1 MMNMLF
7 EKSVSGPL
15 ALSLRKARGVN
26 FLLAQNVERP
36 VDIRAE
42 DRGGAVTGRIKTC
55 RPSGAW
61 GDFPLLTHSLRCG
74 LTLGR
79 PLRGLTTSLLFLVLL
94 IFLVLCPASTAFAQA
109 VPKGDLGQAPANQKP
124 AILDHVGID
133 QHLNQQIPLDL
144 NFVDENGQPVQLRQY
159 FGQKPVILTMVY
171 FQCPMLCS
179 QVLSGLTFTL
189 NGMSNFNVGREFN
202 VLTVSFD
209 PRDTPQA
216 ARENKERYLKRYR
229 RSGSD
234 QGWHFLTGTKDQ
246 IDGLAQALGFRY
258 VWDEE
263 NQQFAHGSAIM
274 LLTPDGHIAQYY
286 YGIEYDPRNVRL
298 GLVEASKGKIGT
310 IVDQLLLY
318 CYHYDPRQGRYGA
331 AIFNILRAS
340 ALATVLILGGF
351 MLLMLR
357 RERRGQTTRA
367 A

>member
-1 MMNMLF
+1 MMHSKTTFRILI
-7 EKSVSGPL
+7 S
-15 ALSLRKARGVN
+15 ALL
-26 FLLAQNVERP
+26 LLA
-36 VDIRAE
+36 A
-42 DRGGAVTGRIKTC
+42 AA
-55 RPSGAW
+55 SGAW
-61 GDFPLLTHSLRCG
+61 
-74 LTLGR
+74 
-79 PLRGLTTSLLFLVLL
+79 
-94 IFLVLCPASTAFAQA
+94 AQA
-109 VPKGDLGQAPANQKP
+109 GPKEGLGEVPANQKP
-124 AILDHVGID
+124 AILTNVGID
-133 QHLNQQIPLDL
+133 QHLNAQIPLDL

-159 FGQKPVILTMVY
+159 FGQKPVIITMVY

-189 NGMSNFNVGREFN
+189 NGMSNFNVGQEFN

-234 QGWHFLTGTKDQ
+234 QGWHFLTGKKDQ
-246 IDGLAQALGFRY
+246 IDTLAQALGFRY
-258 VWDEE
+258 VWDQE
-263 NQQFAHGSAIM
+263 NQQFAHGSGIM

-310 IVDQLLLY
+310 IVDQILLY
-318 CYHYDPRQGRYGA
+318 CYHYDPRQGKYGA
-331 AIFNILRAS
+331 AVFNTLRAS
-340 ALATVLILGGF
+340 ALATVLVLGGF
-351 MLLMLR
+351 MLLMFR